1 MSSIFTKIINGEIP
15 SYKVFEDERTYAF
28 LDIHPIQQG
37 QILVVPK
44 IEVDHIWDLQTDDY
58 QALWATVQKVGK
70 RLRETFPDVKR
81 VGVIVEGFDVPHV
94 HVKVF
99 PINSGDELRHKPDM
113 QADPDHDELKKLI
126 QILAF

>member
-1 MSSIFTKIINGEIP
+1 M
-15 SYKVFEDERTYAF
+15 
-28 LDIHPIQQG
+28 DIHPIQQG